1 MVNKLKEIREKKGLS
16 QEALAEK
23 SGVSRTTISLLEG
36 GKAGVAKTDTLT
48 KLSDALEGKVTDIF
62 FSA

>member
-1 MVNKLKEIREKKGLS
+1 MKNKLKEVREKSGMS

-36 GKAGVAKTDTLT
+36 GKAVVTKTNTLT
-48 KLSDALEGKVTDIF
+48 KLSDALEGKVSDIF